1 MTDPKLLE
9 AKIVL
14 IADLNKLDIELSIRA
29 AISYYKEMYGEP
41 KRIWIN
47 SKDTLNNIGEIDGIK
62 VELKSGCLRNKIF
75 IL

>member
-1 MTDPKLLE
+1 MADPKLLE
-9 AKIVL
+9 ARIVL

-29 AISYYKEMYGEP
+29 ALNYYKELYGEP

-47 SKDTLNNIGEIDGIK
+47 SKDTSHNIGEVDGIK
-62 VELKSGCLRNKIF
+62 VELRSGCSRNKIF

>member
-1 MTDPKLLE
+1 MNPKTLE
-9 AKIVL
+9 ARIVL

-29 AISYYKEMYGEP
+29 AISYYKELYGEP

-62 VELKSGCLRNKIF
+62 VELKSGCLRNKIM

>member
-1 MTDPKLLE
+1 MNPKLLE
-9 AKIVL
+9 ARIVL

-29 AISYYKEMYGEP
+29 ALSYYKELYGEP

-47 SKDTLNNIGEIDGIK
+47 SKDTLNNISEIDGIK
-62 VELKSGCLRNKIF
+62 VELKSGCLRNKIM